1 MARMLYEKM
10 RTGTSRCVRLVA
22 AAGLICASTSHAAYN
37 DNFTTRITEVLT
49 YDNGLFL
56 IATATMP
63 NGQPCA
69 GYWIVPG
76 DVPADARQML
86 LSRALIAREKGE
98 SINIGYDHETCVN
111 GWYRVHRLG

>member
-1 MARMLYEKM
+1 MLRIPCKSM
-10 RTGTSRCVRLVA
+10 KNGASRCMRLVA
-22 AAGLICASTSHAAYN
+22 AAGLICAGTSHAAYN

-63 NGQPCA
+63 NGQPC
-69 GYWIVPG
+69 GRYWIVPG
-76 DVPADARQML
+76 DVQADARQML

-98 SINIGYDHETCVN
+98 PINIGYDHETCVN
-111 GWYRVHRLG
+111 GWYRIHRLG